1 MKRRTRL
8 STTAVSAAMVPLLL
22 LVGCGSDD
30 DSNDDSSSSP
40 SSETT
45 PSEEADAPETTEPAP
60 TETETSTDDGADGAA
75 ADGSA
80 PLWANPVTT
89 PGDLLTTVKLGDVE
103 VEIYQVGNAKAP
115 KDGMFV
121 DPDTNKPILKE
132 GDDLVFVNY
141 VATNNGAPVDLG
153 SSLISVSPRYDDWKW
168 MQGMDGSSDSDL
180 FAQLEVSKPGVAPGA
195 FVDPSVYTFGTGE
208 TFSWGENF
216 KYQKGAGIEF
226 EFTMTPVDAQGDLLH
241 DQKVEA
247 TATSTI
253 K

>member
-40 SSETT
+40 SSEST
-45 PSEEADAPETTEPAP
+45 PTEEAEAPETTESAPA
-60 TETETSTDDGADGAA
+60 ETESSTDDGAAA
-75 ADGSA
+75 SDGSA
-80 PLWANPVTT
+80 PAWANPVTT
-89 PGDLLTTVKLGDVE
+89 PGDLLTTVELGDIE

-115 KDGMFV
+115 KDGMFL
-121 DPDTNKPILKE
+121 DPDTNKPILKQ

-168 MQGMDGSSDSDL
+168 MQGMDGSVDSDL
-180 FAQLEVSKPGVAPGA
+180 FTQLGVSKSGVAPGA
-195 FVDPSVYTFGTGE
+195 YADPSVYTFGTGQ
-208 TFSWGENF
+208 TFSWGESF
-216 KYQKGAGIEF
+216 KYQKGSGIEF
-226 EFTMTPVDAQGDLLH
+226 DFTMTPVDAQGELLH
-241 DQKVEA
+241 DDKVEA
-247 TATSTI
+247 TGSTTI